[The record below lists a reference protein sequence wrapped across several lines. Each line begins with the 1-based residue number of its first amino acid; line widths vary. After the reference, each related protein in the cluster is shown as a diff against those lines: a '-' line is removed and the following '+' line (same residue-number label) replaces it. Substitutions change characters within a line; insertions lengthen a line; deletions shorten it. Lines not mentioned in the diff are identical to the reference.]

1 MKKLLASLAILLCV
15 GCAKE
20 INSDITSFSYNLDY
34 GLGGY
39 CSYNIDIIEEKVIYK
54 KECIGTTTADLE
66 KEIDKSYLAEL
77 KDLINE
83 NGIYKWDGFD
93 KNNNNVMDGSGFTL
107 AVHYANDE
115 SISAHGYMRFPS
127 NYSEVKGKLL
137 DFLDKLD

>member
-1 MKKLLASLAILLCV
+1 MKKLLASLAILLCI

-20 INSDITSFSYNLDY
+20 IDSNITSFSYNLDY

-39 CSYNIDIIEEKVIYK
+39 CSYNIELKDEKVWYHS
-54 KECIGTTTADLE
+54 ECLGTQESLVD
-66 KEIDKSYLAEL
+66 KEIDKSKLEEL
-77 KDLINE
+77 KGIINE
-83 NGIYKWDGFD
+83 SKVYKWDGFN
-93 KNNNNVMDGSGFTL
+93 KSNSNVMDGSGFTL